1 MDNCD
6 NTKDENQNRGE
17 ERMSDRA
24 LRWALFFVILIISAI
39 TVPFIFLQST
49 FKIYGAFLF
58 WLLFA
63 VIAIISVGFITNS
76 WRD

>member
-1 MDNCD
+1 MDNCV

-17 ERMSDRA
+17 ERMSGRA
-24 LRWALFFVILIISAI
+24 IRWALFFVILILSAI
-39 TVPFIFLQST
+39 TVPFLVLQNT
-49 FKIYGAFLF
+49 AKIYGAFLF

-63 VIAIISVGFITNS
+63 VIAIISVGFITSS